1 MYYLKTEQSF
11 DSAHFLHGYSGKCAN
26 IHGHRWRIV
35 VTIKSDKLLDDP
47 QNNGM
52 IIDLSDLKNNLK
64 SITDNLDHALIIEE
78 GSLRSSLYQALIAE
92 NFKIINL
99 PFRPTAENLAKY
111 IYEILAKTYDVE
123 CVDVYETPNNC
134 ASYNE
139 NNK

>member
-52 IIDLSDLKNNLK
+52 IIDFSDLKK
-64 SITDNLDHALIIEE
+64 
-78 GSLRSSLYQALIAE
+78 
-92 NFKIINL
+92 
-99 PFRPTAENLAKY
+99 
-111 IYEILAKTYDVE
+111 
-123 CVDVYETPNNC
+123 
-134 ASYNE
+134 
-139 NNK
+139 